1 MRRLFHFAAGGVP
14 LLVVCFSVLPIGCQP
29 RYYAVK
35 DQAAVLV
42 TVSDTGASQAAES
55 PLTQRVARYLQPFH
69 DSLDRTMNTVLA
81 RSAQRLRKG
90 QPESPLG
97 NLMADVLLEIGGE
110 RAGKRPDVA
119 MTNNGGIR
127 ADLPAGPVTLGNAY
141 ELMPFD
147 NAVVVLTL
155 PGPVMQQF
163 VNYLAR
169 ELEPQAGLQ
178 LVVDKNSKNLRSAL
192 IGGQP
197 IDSSRT
203 YTLVT
208 TDYIANSSGAAAIL
222 KKHGGYQDLKLLY
235 RDALIDY
242 LRRRGQRGE
251 TLDPQKDGR
260 TRFAD

>member
-1 MRRLFHFAAGGVP
+1 MRRLLYFSLFAFHFSLFLA
-14 LLVVCFSVLPIGCQP
+14 CQP
-29 RYYAVK
+29 RYYAVRDK
-35 DQAAVLV
+35 GATLIS
-42 TVSDTGASQAAES
+42 VSDSTAGRTGGDA
-55 PLTQRVARYLQPFH
+55 LTQRVASYVRPFH
-69 DSLDRTMNTVLA
+69 DSLDRTMNAVLVQSA
-81 RSAQRLRKG
+81 RRLVKG
-90 QPESPLG
+90 GAESEIG
-97 NLMADVLLEIGGE
+97 DLMADVLLEIGSE
-110 RAGKRPDVA
+110 KAGKRLDVA

-127 ADLPAGPVTLGNAY
+127 TELPAGPVTLSTAY

-163 VNYLAR
+163 VNYVAR

-178 LVVDKNSKNLRSAL
+178 LVVDRESKKPRNVL

-197 IDSSRT
+197 LDSTRT

-208 TDYIANSSGAAAIL
+208 TDYVANSSGAASIL
-222 KKHGGYQDLKLLY
+222 KKNTGYQDLSLLY

-251 TLDPQKDGR
+251 TFNPQKDGR
-260 TRFAD
+260 TKLE

>member
-1 MRRLFHFAAGGVP
+1 M
-14 LLVVCFSVLPIGCQP
+14 LLVSCQP
-29 RYYAVK
+29 RYYAVNGK
-35 DQAAVLV
+35 SAALV
-42 TVSDTGASQAAES
+42 TVSDTAASQAAES
-55 PLTQRVARYLQPFH
+55 PLTRRLASYIQPFH
-69 DSLDRTMNTVLA
+69 DSLDRTMNTVLV

-90 QPESPLG
+90 EPESPLG
-97 NLMADVLLEIGGE
+97 NLMADVLLEIGSE
-110 RAGKRPDVA
+110 RAGKRLDVA

-127 ADLPAGPVTLGNAY
+127 ADLPEGPVTLTNAY

-155 PGPVMQQF
+155 PGPVMKRF
-163 VNYLAR
+163 VNYVAR

-178 LVVDKNSKNLRSAL
+178 LVVDRDSKKLRSAL

-197 IDSSRT
+197 IDSTRT

-208 TDYIANSSGAAAIL
+208 TDYVANSSGAASVL
-222 KKHGGYQDLKLLY
+222 KKNVGYQDLKLLY

-251 TLDPQKDGR
+251 TLNLQNDGR
-260 TRFAD
+260 TKYSE